1 MKFQIVVC
9 GNYLLRC
16 ALFGKTSKSIMD
28 SAHIAVLVAGQG
40 EVVGFVGNG
49 RAKVFAEDSGRSVGG
64 IAALACRLRC
74 NRPVV
79 LINCDIAAR
88 GGTGGLGP
96 GVSKRAGKADFPLR
110 YTVRIRKSIVLRLC
124 QRA

>member
-1 MKFQIVVC
+1 
-9 GNYLLRC
+9 
-16 ALFGKTSKSIMD
+16 MD
-28 SAHIAVLVAGQG
+28 SAHIAVFVACQG
-40 EVVGFVGNG
+40 EVVGFVRNG
-49 RAKVFAEDSGRSVGG
+49 HAEVFAEDSGRSVSG

-96 GVSKRAGKADFPLR
+96 GVSKRAGKADFPLSSAI
-110 YTVRIRKSIVLRLC
+110 YVLVSIVFRLC
-124 QRA
+124 Q